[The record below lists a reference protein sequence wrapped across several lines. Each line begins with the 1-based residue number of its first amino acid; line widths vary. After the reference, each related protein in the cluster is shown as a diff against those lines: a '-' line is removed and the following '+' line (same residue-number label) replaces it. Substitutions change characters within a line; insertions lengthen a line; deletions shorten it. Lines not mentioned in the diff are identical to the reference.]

1 MGWSV
6 GQLGVSVSWV
16 QTEEEAR
23 RESTL
28 LPQFQPLEISLFIQR
43 AHTGCVEYK
52 IELRGF
58 LPRLYILFIHLSL
71 TVYLNYLFVNILIEI
86 LYFSPFIW

>member
-1 MGWSV
+1 M
-6 GQLGVSVSWV
+6 GQLGVSISWV
-16 QTEEEAR
+16 QTPEEAR
-23 RESTL
+23 PEKAL
-28 LPQFQPLEISLFIQR
+28 LPQFQPLEILLFIQR
-43 AHTGCVEYK
+43 AHIGFVEYR

-58 LPRLYILFIHLSL
+58 LSRLYLLFIHLFL